1 MTQQI
6 LGVSFYIGSAVALAL
21 ICIVALGLMLH
32 AGTHIH
38 KEPLPLLFFAII
50 IAIMAAPVVMGRL
63 IIEGLATS
71 DASADEVGSS
81 FWLNR
86 IMTLGIL
93 ALCAERIL
101 RFLIRREWTGVHSW
115 SLFWLFVVFGL
126 SNQVLNGIFG
136 SHPSFDHKYLYPF
149 VIYFGMFLVAQSQP
163 ERCLRIARA
172 ALLFFFLCSAVAVVV
187 IPSVVIQSGYA
198 GGLPGISFR
207 YYGLATHANAMGPLA
222 LVFMICLWR
231 FPFHS
236 GWINRSSWLLVT
248 VSLILTQSKTTI
260 TAAIVIGLFLMIY
273 RYRNRV
279 MQRYAGGRSGM
290 FIGTIAF
297 LCLSFSIAILAV
309 WFGSDAAERMIH
321 ELDLVS
327 GGTLTSF
334 TGRTIIWELAWQEF
348 LASPVF
354 GYGPSIWGPAYRTS
368 IGLGAAATAH
378 NQLLHSLS
386 SAGVVGATGLIFY
399 GAVLIIYAFR
409 AAPLSDGISL
419 ALIGLML
426 FRSFT
431 EAPFIITGI
440 MQTEFFV
447 HLLTLVVCVGYLPA
461 RQTQS
466 SARSVAPQ
474 PRPAGDAS
482 WNTSP
487 KTAL

>member
-6 LGVSFYIGSAVALAL
+6 LGVSFYIGIAAALAL
-21 ICIVALGLMLH
+21 ICIVALGFMLH
-32 AGTHIH
+32 AGTRIR

-50 IAIMAAPVVMGRL
+50 IAIMAAPVAMGRS
-63 IIEGLATS
+63 IIEGLAMS
-71 DASADEVGSS
+71 EASADEVSSS

-86 IMTLGIL
+86 IITLGIL

-101 RFLIRREWTGVHSW
+101 RFIIRREWTSVHGW

-126 SNQVLNGIFG
+126 SNQVFNGIFG

-149 VIYFGMFLVAQSQP
+149 VIYFCMFLVAQSQP
-163 ERCLRIARA
+163 ERCLRIARG
-172 ALLFFFLCSAVAVVV
+172 ALLFFFICSAVAVVV
-187 IPSVVIQSGYA
+187 IPSVVVQIGYA
-198 GGLPGISFR
+198 GVLPGISFR
-207 YYGLATHANAMGPLA
+207 YYGLATHANTMGPLA

-236 GWINRSSWLLVT
+236 RWINRSSWFLVT

-260 TAAIVIGLFLMIY
+260 TAAIVIGLFLVVY
-273 RYRNRV
+273 RYRNRL

-290 FIGTIAF
+290 FIGSVAF
-297 LCLSFSIAILAV
+297 LCFSFSIAILAA
-309 WFGSDAAERMIH
+309 WLGSDTFESIIH
-321 ELDLVS
+321 ELDLAS
-327 GGTLTSF
+327 GGKLTSF

-348 LASPVF
+348 LASPLF
-354 GYGPSIWGPAYRTS
+354 GYGPSIWSPAYRIS
-368 IGLGAAATAH
+368 IGLGSAATAH

-386 SAGVVGATGLIFY
+386 SAGLVGAAGLIFY
-399 GAVLIIYAFR
+399 GAALIIYAFR

-440 MQTEFFV
+440 IQTEFFV
-447 HLLTLVVCVGYLPA
+447 HLLVLVVCVGFLPA
-461 RQTQS
+461 TQTHPS
-466 SARSVAPQ
+466 TRSAAPRVAN
-474 PRPAGDAS
+474 DAS
-482 WNTSP
+482 WNISP